1 MSISRPNMDTWVLT
15 YFMNEVIHK
24 LKQLRLSVFDQSV
37 MIIPANTAPTVP
49 VLLETT
55 TPWAG
60 TFWGQNNLHGTEI
73 VHGEPFEELS
83 SATCVSTGGT
93 RV

>member
-1 MSISRPNMDTWVLT
+1 MSISRPNMDTRVLT
-15 YFMNEVIHK
+15 YFMNEVMHK

-55 TPWAG
+55 TP
-60 TFWGQNNLHGTEI
+60 
-73 VHGEPFEELS
+73 
-83 SATCVSTGGT
+83 
-93 RV
+93 

>member
-1 MSISRPNMDTWVLT
+1 MSISRPNMDTRALT
-15 YFMNEVIHK
+15 YFTNEVMHK
-24 LKQLRLSVFDQSV
+24 LKQPRLSVFDQSAT
-37 MIIPANTAPTVP
+37 IIPENTAPTVP
-49 VLLETT
+49 VPSETT

-60 TFWGQNNLHGTEI
+60 TFWGQNNLRGTEI

>member
-1 MSISRPNMDTWVLT
+1 MSISRPNMDTWALT
-15 YFMNEVIHK
+15 YFTNEVMHK
-24 LKQLRLSVFDQSV
+24 PKQPRLSVLDQSAT
-37 MIIPANTAPTVP
+37 IIPENTAPTVP
-49 VLLETT
+49 ALLETT

-60 TFWGQNNLHGTEI
+60 TFW
-73 VHGEPFEELS
+73 GEPFEELS